1 MENIENVIS
10 KVKKLMNIANDP
22 NASKNEVFVAVKNAH
37 KLMARYNIETKDI
50 EDQTDDVITLTL
62 NITPTF
68 MKPVIRVISHEFRC
82 RFLYITRRNRF
93 IPKIYGLKNDVE
105 VVKSV
110 YENIENFINKEL
122 PKYVK
127 EYKKRQGTDFDSIIT
142 GYIPCDARILKKSY
156 CFRFANRLDE
166 YFDKSK
172 IELKEEFSK
181 YELINLEVPKVVE
194 DYVNDVVKP
203 RVVKFKNDNNLSA
216 NAYRAGVY
224 ACDKFNVED
233 NKQ

>member
-1 MENIENVIS
+1 
-10 KVKKLMNIANDP
+10 MNIANNP
-22 NASKNEVFVAVKNAH
+22 NASENEVFIAVKNAH
-37 KLMARYNIETKDI
+37 KLMARYNIETNDI

-68 MKPVIRVISHEFRC
+68 MKPIVSVISHEFRC

-93 IPKIYGLKNDVE
+93 IPKIYGLKKDVDA
-105 VVKSV
+105 VKNV
-110 YENIENFINKEL
+110 YESIENFINKEL

-127 EYKKRQGTDFDSIIT
+127 EYKKRQGTDFGSIIA

-156 CFRFANRLDE
+156 CFGFANRLDE
-166 YFDKSK
+166 YFDQSI

-181 YELINLEVPKVVE
+181 YELINLGVPKVVE

-203 RVVKFKNDNNLSA
+203 RVVKSKKDNNLSS
-216 NAYRAGVY
+216 NAYSACVY
-224 ACDKFNVED
+224 ACDKFNE
-233 NKQ
+233 KGSKKYE